1 MSGIAAILG
10 LADRPGVAAAERML
24 AAAPHRGSDTEVAVC
39 GAAVLGVVNAS
50 DRREAC
56 LTSEDGWSAV
66 FAGRLDNAGELTD
79 RLRGQEGPLP
89 DPSPSALVLRAFR
102 RFGED
107 APSVLRGAFAATVT
121 DGRRMWFF
129 RDQIGFETLFHR
141 AQNGAVFVAS
151 EVKQL
156 LAAPQARREPDIDF
170 LEQVFYDDIDDH
182 TRCAYAGVRRA
193 LASMLVRA
201 DEHGVRWKRYWQPD
215 SLLETGRYT
224 VDETAERFV
233 ELMTKSVD
241 RMMTGADAVSL
252 SGGIDSPGL
261 AAFAAPEHRRRYGT
275 ALAAIS
281 AVYPGFPR
289 ADERDYIEE
298 VAHFLEMPLRVYEPV
313 PQRLTRLQEWVD
325 LFDGPWA
332 TWSPVG
338 ADQRLGLARDLG
350 LATILD
356 GNMAEQVM
364 AMQRSLVAHLLS
376 RGRLRPAIRYLRRD
390 RAEGASWR
398 RIGRQLVSPL
408 VPRWAVAADRRRN
421 PLLAFPD
428 WLSRER
434 PNKVALETVPL
445 RRMWTVSQ
453 VGGLWG
459 SSLALEASTIFH
471 AKFGVRERFPWADV
485 DVWEFFLTIPA
496 ETKFPAPTTKALVRE
511 LLRGKVPDRILDR
524 RDKTT
529 MNDWYEATSLDY
541 ASLRRWLLDSPH
553 RISGVDYRLLAQR
566 LDREDMNMPEYVW
579 AKDLAGIHAFLEL
592 W

>member
-10 LADRPGVAAAERML
+10 LADRPGVEVAERML
-24 AAAPHRGSDTEVAVC
+24 AAAPHRGSDMEVAVC
-39 GAAVLGVVNAS
+39 GAAVVGVVNPPG
-50 DRREAC
+50 RREAC
-56 LTSEDGWSAV
+56 LTSADGWSSV
-66 FAGRLDNAGELTD
+66 FAGRLDNAEDVAD
-79 RLRGQEGPLP
+79 RLRDGGGRLH
-89 DPSPSALVLRAFR
+89 DPAPSALVLEAFQQS
-102 RFGED
+102 GDE
-107 APSVLRGAFAATVT
+107 APAMLRGAFAAAVT

-141 AQNGAVFVAS
+141 EERGAVFVAS
-151 EVKQL
+151 EVKQV
-156 LAAPQARREPDIDF
+156 LAGSNARREPDVEF
-170 LEQVFYDDIDDH
+170 LEQIFFDDIDDH
-182 TRCAYAGVRRA
+182 TRCAYAGVRRV
-193 LASMLVRA
+193 LASMLVRVGESGA
-201 DEHGVRWKRYWQPD
+201 RWKRYWQPH
-215 SLLETGRYT
+215 SLLESGRFAPGE
-224 VDETAERFV
+224 VAERFA
-233 ELMTKSVD
+233 ELMSRSVD
-241 RMMTGADAVSL
+241 RMMTGPDAVSL

-275 ALAAIS
+275 PLAAIS

-298 VAHFLEMPLRVYEPV
+298 VAAFLDLPLHVYEPV
-313 PQRLTRLQEWVD
+313 PQRLTRLQEWVE

-338 ADQRLGLARDLG
+338 AEQRLGLARDLG
-350 LATILD
+350 FGTILD

-376 RGRLRPAIRYLRRD
+376 RGRVGAAIRYLRRD

-398 RIGRQLVSPL
+398 RLGRQLISPL

-428 WLSRER
+428 WLGRER
-434 PNKVALETVPL
+434 PNKVALDTVPL

-453 VGGLWG
+453 IGGLWG

-471 AKFGVRERFPWADV
+471 ARYGVRERFPWADV
-485 DVWEFFLTIPA
+485 DLWEFFLSIPA
-496 ETKFPAPTTKALVRE
+496 ETKFPSPTTKALVRRF
-511 LLRGKVPDRILDR
+511 LRGRVPDRILDR

-541 ASLRRWLLDSPH
+541 ASLRRWLVDPRH
-553 RISGVDYRLLAQR
+553 RISGVDYRLLADQLER
-566 LDREDMNMPEYVW
+566 QDMNMPDYVW